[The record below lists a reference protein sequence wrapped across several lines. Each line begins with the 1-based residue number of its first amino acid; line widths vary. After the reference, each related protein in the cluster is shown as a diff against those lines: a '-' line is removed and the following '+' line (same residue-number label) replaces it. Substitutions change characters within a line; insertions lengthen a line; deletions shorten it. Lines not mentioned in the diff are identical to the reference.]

1 MLLSGYMS
9 AGSGFLRNVLSN
21 FTASEYSTLLNIGV
35 SRYINTYDMK
45 EHFVNYNLPAFN
57 FSFLF
62 LS

>member
-9 AGSGFLRNVLSN
+9 ADSGFLRNVLSN
-21 FTASEYSTLLNIGV
+21 FTASEYSTLLNICV

-45 EHFVNYNLPAFN
+45 ERFINYNLPEFN